1 MAIGGRTIGELKLA
15 LSFDEYTSWATYI
28 RKRGSMNVGLRVESG
43 VALLA
48 MLIQRARG
56 IECDVTEFMPHFDK
70 PEITLEEAMKRW
82 S

>member
-1 MAIGGRTIGELKLA
+1 
-15 LSFDEYTSWATYI
+15 
-28 RKRGSMNVGLRVESG
+28 MNVGLRVESG

-48 MLIQRARG
+48 MLLQHARG
-56 IECDVTEFMPHFDK
+56 IECDVHEFMPHFDK